1 VFEEWFHTLR
11 SPNPNDALLYL
22 LLLTSTLER
31 ALGDV
36 YLSVS
41 GASCCPSLLKDL
53 LCTKELEQTFGRSAI
68 WSLKAMIGPPV
79 GFNLRN
85 VAWHGFLSAGEI
97 RHQFVSFLL
106 IITAALGQ
114 TLLSDETTNNKV
126 HHRCPV
132 SYSDKMTVIRSV
144 ITPIHAMETKSIID
158 VIMESEIVPPQ
169 FKSTCCYSIGLVNS
183 ER

>member
-1 VFEEWFHTLR
+1 
-11 SPNPNDALLYL
+11 
-22 LLLTSTLER
+22 
-31 ALGDV
+31 
-36 YLSVS
+36 
-41 GASCCPSLLKDL
+41 
-53 LCTKELEQTFGRSAI
+53 
-68 WSLKAMIGPPV
+68 MIGPPV